1 MEKPSLPKGTRDF
14 GPVVMAKRQFILDS
28 IKKVFQKYGFQPL
41 ETPAMENLSTLTGK
55 YGEEG
60 DQLLFK
66 IIDSGEYQKNL
77 VDSNSFKELYKSA
90 IQDQTFINT
99 LLSNKLLKTF
109 HGLELALER
118 LSRWVFLSGKES
130 RDPKEICRLIDSGE
144 EFFFNVLLGIQLDR
158 SEKNNL
164 SDFIKQ
170 KDIYLANSLIDFYNN
185 ASVYKENY
193 EEKHKKQFHQYI
205 ENSLIPLFAED
216 LNKFLLEKNLEV
228 LKGIPSSRITP
239 EISEKG
245 LRYDLTVP
253 FARYV
258 VMNRHEIALPFK
270 RYQIQPVWRADRP
283 QKGRY
288 REFYQCDA
296 DVVGTDSLICEAEII
311 LMIKEVFKSLK
322 ISDYSIKVNHRGIL
336 SGLAEVAGAKENE
349 TALFVA
355 IDKLDKIGE
364 EKVKEELRTK
374 GFDDKSLNAVFEILN
389 KQGSTATKVDLLTQN
404 FSASDKGKKGIADLS
419 AVLQL
424 LKDYGVS
431 EDHVEFDISLARG
444 LSYYTGCI
452 FEVKINNV
460 AIGSVSGGG
469 RYDNLTQAFGA
480 KEILSGVG
488 ISFGV
493 DRLFD
498 AMEELKLFPDE
509 AQISSTVLITHFDSE
524 SQRYGLS
531 VLQTLRSNNIAA
543 EIYPDTIKIQKQLD
557 YANKKMIPYVIVIGS
572 EEVKSGLLA
581 FKNMKT
587 GAQTK
592 IGIEDILNTLKSADG
607 RKQ

>member
-41 ETPAMENLSTLTGK
+41 ETPTMENLTTLTGK

-66 IIDSGEYQKNL
+66 ILNSGDFLKDVDLQKLN
-77 VDSNSFKELYKSA
+77 
-90 IQDQTFINT
+90 
-99 LLSNKLLKTF
+99 
-109 HGLELALER
+109 
-118 LSRWVFLSGKES
+118 S
-130 RDPKEICRLIDSGE
+130 RDSRLITHS
-144 EFFFNVLLGIQLDR
+144 
-158 SEKNNL
+158 
-164 SDFIKQ
+164 
-170 KDIYLANSLIDFYNN
+170 
-185 ASVYKENY
+185 
-193 EEKHKKQFHQYI
+193 
-205 ENSLIPLFAED
+205 
-216 LNKFLLEKNLEV
+216 
-228 LKGIPSSRITP
+228 
-239 EISEKG
+239 ISEKG

-322 ISDYSIKVNHRGIL
+322 ISDYTVKVNHRGVL
-336 SGLAEVAGAKENE
+336 SGLAEIVGAKEKE
-349 TALFVA
+349 TALFIA

-364 EKVKEELRTK
+364 EKVKEELRSK
-374 GFDDKSLNAVFEILN
+374 GFDDKSLDVVFEILN
-389 KQGSTATKVDLLTQN
+389 KEGSTATKIELLTN
-404 FSASDKGKKGIADLS
+404 SFSTSEKGKKGIADLS
-419 AVLQL
+419 AVFQSV
-424 LKDYGVS
+424 KDYGVS

-480 KEILSGVG
+480 KERLSGVG

-498 AMEELKLFPDE
+498 AMEELKLFPE
-509 AQISSTVLITHFDSE
+509 ETQVSSMVLITHFDSE
-524 SQRYGLS
+524 SQRYGLK
-531 VLQTLRSNNIAA
+531 VLQTLRNNNIAA
-543 EIYPDTIKIQKQLD
+543 EIYPDPIKIQKQLD

-572 EEVKSGLLA
+572 EEMKSGLLA

-587 GAQTK
+587 GEQTK
-592 IGIEDILNTLKSADG
+592 IGIEDILNTLK
-607 RKQ
+607 